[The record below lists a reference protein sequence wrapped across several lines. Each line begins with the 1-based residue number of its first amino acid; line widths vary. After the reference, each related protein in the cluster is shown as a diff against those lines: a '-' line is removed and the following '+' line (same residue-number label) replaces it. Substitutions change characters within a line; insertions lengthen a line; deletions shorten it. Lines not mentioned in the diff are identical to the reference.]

1 MMATLPKKREQDRK
15 QVLSSTRQGE
25 KEHAQHLLKRHRQ
38 EGGSRTRNLRTKEDL
53 KMHNEPFHHHSEDE
67 VEPNEGKI
75 NDWHK
80 RHEDKTL
87 EIFCD
92 NHPDAFECRV
102 YDD

>member
-1 MMATLPKKREQDRK
+1 
-15 QVLSSTRQGE
+15 
-25 KEHAQHLLKRHRQ
+25 
-38 EGGSRTRNLRTKEDL
+38 
-53 KMHNEPFHHHSEDE
+53 MHNEPFHHHSEDE